1 MLRAIKFAAR
11 LDFEI
16 EPQSLVAIKQ
26 ESGLLAQ
33 AAVPRLLEELIRMLR
48 GGAAGQSIS
57 LMNECGILE
66 LLVPETFALLSDDA
80 NSSESDSLFKLLRG
94 LDRFLKKTRRVDNSV
109 VLAVLFW
116 PLCNQLLEHGN
127 GYRGSQHFREFSKH
141 VLAGFARRLA
151 VPRRTMESVMS
162 VMDVHF
168 RFNRI
173 VRRRSARAPF
183 HERHII
189 GMPVILPSCGF
200 RAGICMNEYRVGR
213 N

>member
-1 MLRAIKFAAR
+1 
-11 LDFEI
+11 
-16 EPQSLVAIKQ
+16 
-26 ESGLLAQ
+26 
-33 AAVPRLLEELIRMLR
+33 
-48 GGAAGQSIS
+48 
-57 LMNECGILE
+57 MNECGILE

-173 VRRRSARAPF
+173 VRRRSARSAFSRTPYYRDACHF
-183 HERHII
+183 AELRFQSGDMHE
-189 GMPVILPSCGF
+189 P
-200 RAGICMNEYRVGR
+200 EYRGWAELMSEFPAVPRVRKYQR
-213 N
+213 NFRR